1 MVEPRG
7 SMAKL
12 AQRAEGALRPTF
24 CPTFCPTHCPTHLPA
39 PFQPLGSALASPAAR
54 PSTRACAR
62 AWSHTL
68 RPSLSN
74 SVDVIT
80 TSSGINLISSF
91 GVYRSSEKTRKIV
104 SKSSRALA
112 SSAPA
117 RIVRL
122 ASAISSK
129 FEPRSRGTSAAP
141 PGPRPSTSRAST
153 SHKRTTEKRLS

>member
-1 MVEPRG
+1 
-7 SMAKL
+7 
-12 AQRAEGALRPTF
+12 
-24 CPTFCPTHCPTHLPA
+24 
-39 PFQPLGSALASPAAR
+39 
-54 PSTRACAR
+54 
-62 AWSHTL
+62 L

-122 ASAISSK
+122 ASAISS
-129 FEPRSRGTSAAP
+129 RSEAPERDVAPVARLELDVPEIDRAAP
-141 PGPRPSTSRAST
+141 TQPQHEIGGPFQPRQLHRTNRKHPRARVSDERQQILGASLEQRLQRVVRAHGNSVAPGARHVANSTGQ
-153 SHKRTTEKRLS
+153 